1 MQVSGMDGHPILSEE
16 MPESMTMG
24 EVKGEIA
31 KTDGAHKAT
40 IDLHLVDAKPA
51 IEELGPLPDS
61 FTVRE
66 VVDGTQ
72 ELLRQTGGPVQ
83 LMMVLSNGADV
94 EHPELVAIKDSDEQ
108 GIAAHTARAGQALH
122 DAAEALAKLAQEETA
137 AKEMQDDKARVQK
150 RKEIKS
156 KKAAAEATRAAAE
169 AKKAAVDAGTDEL
182 LVMAREVQEQNE
194 AVLRLCQ
201 ASINQREQEVGAEAA
216 ELAAREGELR
226 RQAQV
231 LEDDDEFDESEAMLT
246 QADELR
252 AQSTALEAQ
261 TLPADIR
268 ALVAEAK
275 SQCDQNCDDVFGK
288 GILKKP
294 ETETAPT
301 QHCIAYTNTTWS
313 SNVC

>member
-108 GIAAHTARAGQALH
+108 GIAAHTARSDQALH
-122 DAAEALAKLAQEETA
+122 DATEALAKLAQEETA

-150 RKEIKS
+150 RKELKS

-216 ELAAREGELR
+216 ELAAR
-226 RQAQV
+226 
-231 LEDDDEFDESEAMLT
+231 
-246 QADELR
+246 

-275 SQCDQNCDDVFGK
+275 SQCNQNRDDVFGK

-301 QHCIAYTNTTWS
+301 QHCIAYTTTTWS
-313 SNVC
+313 SYVC